1 MARKSSKA
9 SATAVTAALPAWT
22 PSVTLAARV
31 GSSAIIAWAAST
43 LAASPGARDAR
54 SSRPWAT
61 ARIASMAAWF
71 SASGSPDGVAS
82 VGTTGG
88 GAIWATGPVAT
99 PGLTPMP
106 LSVSAM
112 GYPSLSR
119 SLETRAA
126 SSSRAWAAPSP
137 SAARTT
143 SSPPRAS
150 RASTDR
156 MLRASTGSPPALAIV
171 TFTGCLAAAWTNMA
185 AGRACRPT
193 LEPTTT
199 RRSGM
204 TTSDLRHAGTI
215 PALPCADSISVGP
228 SRRAE
233 RFDHT
238 RRLSRGGTVNR
249 GIGLVHFGGHV
260 PSQMLAEIA
269 EQPEALRRTFA
280 ALLPQI
286 GELEALAA
294 GTRQVLF
301 IARGSSDNAAV
312 YGQYLCSARAGRLA
326 TLAAPSLATAYHA
339 TLDLRGV
346 LAVAI
351 SQSGATEEI
360 VTTLAWARA
369 CGARTVAI
377 TNVPG
382 SPLADAADLTLLTQA
397 GPEQAVPATK
407 TYTTQLAAVAVLT
420 TALSRASGG
429 GPGPSGSAG
438 GRAGLE
444 SEVEALERVPEAV
457 AGMLE
462 LAPAVERLAERL
474 VEVETLVVSGRGFA
488 YSTAPEVAL
497 KLKETCY
504 LTAVGLSYADLVHGP
519 IAIVDAGTPAL
530 LVAAADGPMLP
541 DMTALAR
548 RIAETGADVY
558 GIGGDP
564 AFAAACRAALAGPS
578 LPEHLAPFAL
588 IVPGQLLAEA
598 LARATGIDP
607 DAPRGLRKVTQ
618 TDS

>member
-22 PSVTLAARV
+22 PSVTLAAGV
-31 GSSAIIAWAAST
+31 GSSAIMAWAATT

-61 ARIASMAAWF
+61 ARMASMAAWF
-71 SASGSPDGVAS
+71 SASGSPVGVAS

-88 GAIWATGPVAT
+88 GAIWATGPAAT

-126 SSSRAWAAPSP
+126 SSSRAWSAPSP
-137 SAARTT
+137 SALRTT

-204 TTSDLRHAGTI
+204 KNLRP
-215 PALPCADSISVGP
+215 PARRDDPGPPMRKQYQRPAVSP
-228 SRRAE
+228 SRLVRPHFP
-233 RFDHT
+233 RFAVVPW
-238 RRLSRGGTVNR
+238 SR
-249 GIGLVHFGGHV
+249 IGLVHFGGHV
-260 PSQMLAEIA
+260 TSQMLSEIA

-280 ALLPQI
+280 ALLPRI
-286 GELEALAA
+286 GDIETLAA
-294 GTRQVLF
+294 ETRQVLF

-312 YGQYLCSARAGRLA
+312 
-326 TLAAPSLATAYHA
+326 
-339 TLDLRGV
+339 DLRGV

-360 VTTLAWARA
+360 VTTLTWARA

-382 SPLADAADLTLLTQA
+382 SPLAGAADLTLLTQA
-397 GPEQAVPATK
+397 GPERAVPATK
-407 TYTTQLAAVAVLT
+407 TYTAQLAAVAVLA
-420 TALSRASGG
+420 TAL
-429 GPGPSGSAG
+429 
-438 GRAGLE
+438 GRDGD
-444 SEVEALERVPEAV
+444 R
-457 AGMLE
+457 
-462 LAPAVERLAERL
+462 
-474 VEVETLVVSGRGFA
+474 ET
-488 YSTAPEVAL
+488 
-497 KLKETCY
+497 
-504 LTAVGLSYADLVHGP
+504 
-519 IAIVDAGTPAL
+519 
-530 LVAAADGPMLP
+530 
-541 DMTALAR
+541 
-548 RIAETGADVY
+548 
-558 GIGGDP
+558 
-564 AFAAACRAALAGPS
+564 
-578 LPEHLAPFAL
+578 
-588 IVPGQLLAEA
+588 
-598 LARATGIDP
+598 
-607 DAPRGLRKVTQ
+607 
-618 TDS
+618 